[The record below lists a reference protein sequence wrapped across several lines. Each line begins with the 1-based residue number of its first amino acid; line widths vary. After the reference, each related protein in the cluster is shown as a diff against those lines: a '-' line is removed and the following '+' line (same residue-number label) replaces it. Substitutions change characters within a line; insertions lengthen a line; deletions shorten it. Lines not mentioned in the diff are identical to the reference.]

1 MRFTSRTTRRGVL
14 ADMTPMIDVVMQLII
29 FFMYTAQYTQV
40 TRTPMELP
48 DEPGEQV
55 TLESRNEVV
64 IDINKDGVYLVDRN
78 EIPFEYLTRMIN
90 AEVGRSTSPTGVEVL
105 IRAHKDCPARH
116 LNELATTLS
125 ELGVRSWRLATS
137 EQTPGGSRE

>member
-90 AEVGRSTSPTGVEVL
+90 AEVGRSTSPTAAPSPSAACAARGSGRCCSAASGCCARSG
-105 IRAHKDCPARH
+105 RA
-116 LNELATTLS
+116 
-125 ELGVRSWRLATS
+125 VR
-137 EQTPGGSRE
+137 